1 MNLIPGTTP
10 SLTMQLDASIADCE
24 AAQLCLRCGNTLI
37 IKERDTLT
45 LSADGTAVTANFTQ
59 AETLLLPDDRI
70 AFVQLRV
77 LLHGAAMATEV
88 FSLSTKTLLY
98 RKELMPD
105 GHPGF
110 AGQ

>member
-1 MNLIPGTTP
+1 MNIIPGTTP
-10 SLTMQLDASIADCE
+10 TLTMQLDVSITGCD
-24 AAQLCLRCGNTLI
+24 AAQLCIRCGNTLI
-37 IKERDTLT
+37 VKERNALT
-45 LSADGTAVTANFTQ
+45 ISEDGKAVSTILTQ
-59 AETLLLPDDRI
+59 TETLLLPDDKI

-105 GHPGF
+105 DNPGDLV
-110 AGQ
+110 Q

>member
-10 SLTMQLDASIADCE
+10 SLTMRLDVSIADCE

-37 IKERDTLT
+37 IKERDA
-45 LSADGTAVTANFTQ
+45 LSLSIDGTAVTANFTQ
-59 AETLLLPDDRI
+59 AETLLLPDDKI

-105 GHPGF
+105 GYPGF